1 MEAEADNCIDYIKK
15 NIYLTYKQKEFIY
28 SMIEFMHESSF
39 NIINNILIRQYV
51 IWDNPII
58 MMNIYIFIDD
68 FYIERIIYYDS
79 KDVDV
84 FNKLI
89 KYKIYKYDDSYI
101 NKKLIAFIHIYMDT
115 ESCYDISI
123 YEENYLINLAKNNYT
138 YDCVRE
144 LNMNI
149 RNIKKIFEKI
159 NIDDFI
165 CLNIIE
171 YYKSHENNFSSKIF
185 SDNDYESNKNIINNA
200 INGNN
205 NVFDSFD
212 FID

>member
-1 MEAEADNCIDYIKK
+1 M
-15 NIYLTYKQKEFIY
+15 FI
-28 SMIEFMHESSF
+28 FVF
-39 NIINNILIRQYV
+39 KGLIL
-51 IWDNPII
+51 
-58 MMNIYIFIDD
+58 
-68 FYIERIIYYDS
+68 
-79 KDVDV
+79 
-84 FNKLI
+84 
-89 KYKIYKYDDSYI
+89 
-101 NKKLIAFIHIYMDT
+101 NKKLFCLNCGKNGHI
-115 ESCYDISI
+115 SKKCLCPIISI
-123 YEENYLINLAKNNYT
+123 GII
-138 YDCVRE
+138 CV
-144 LNMNI
+144 
-149 RNIKKIFEKI
+149 KI